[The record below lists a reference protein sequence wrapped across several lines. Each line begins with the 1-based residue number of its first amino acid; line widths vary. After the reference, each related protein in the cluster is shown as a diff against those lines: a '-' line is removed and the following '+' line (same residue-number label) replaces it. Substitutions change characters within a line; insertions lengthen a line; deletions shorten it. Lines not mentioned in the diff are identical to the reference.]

1 MYDSSS
7 RVYKLWLAPALFWK
21 SGAKVLLF
29 GDMSDAQSCAASKH
43 TKKHLRKRGA
53 WKIKS
58 IQEVGKRS
66 KLFVCWYQKKAP
78 PRTDFRSD
86 GLNDTHKSPCK
97 KRDVPVIRF
106 AEECSVLLLLFFEQ
120 KLILSHCC
128 LIFN

>member
-1 MYDSSS
+1 
-7 RVYKLWLAPALFWK
+7 LA
-21 SGAKVLLF
+21 AKVQKKIDIAKNNCIF
-29 GDMSDAQSCAASKH
+29 CKKH
-43 TKKHLRKRGA
+43 KKKHLRKRGA
-53 WKIKS
+53 WMIKA

-86 GLNDTHKSPCK
+86 GLNDTHKSACK

-120 KLILSHCC
+120 KLILSHK
-128 LIFN
+128 N